1 MLYSMSF
8 AEFQLKKR
16 LDALKAIGLDTTFY
30 PETNSVDIKH
40 HQSDVL
46 GSGHTEAAKFICDP
60 VYSPKMY
67 DLDAG
72 ICKLVAELHYEFW
85 CWRHSRPFINPEE
98 AVVYGIKQYLINL
111 DDCDKQDAYL
121 AYTPEQL
128 KAEVYMNLRQIFTED
143 FWMHSTISH
152 NITRSVVQELV
163 ENMNL
168 DWKLIHRNMF
178 KG

>member
-60 VYSPKMY
+60 V
-67 DLDAG
+67 
-72 ICKLVAELHYEFW
+72 
-85 CWRHSRPFINPEE
+85 
-98 AVVYGIKQYLINL
+98 
-111 DDCDKQDAYL
+111 
-121 AYTPEQL
+121 
-128 KAEVYMNLRQIFTED
+128 
-143 FWMHSTISH
+143 
-152 NITRSVVQELV
+152 
-163 ENMNL
+163 
-168 DWKLIHRNMF
+168 
-178 KG
+178 